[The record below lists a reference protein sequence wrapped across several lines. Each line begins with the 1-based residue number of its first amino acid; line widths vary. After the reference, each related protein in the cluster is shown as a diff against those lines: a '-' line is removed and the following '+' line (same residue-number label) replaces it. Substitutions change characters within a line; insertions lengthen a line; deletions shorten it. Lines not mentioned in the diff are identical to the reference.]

1 MFSKLN
7 LRWKTLIVMLL
18 VAVLPLLVSMLILSG
33 VTQKQLRA
41 SLVQVAEKSKN
52 FVDLGTAGTQ
62 REISNSVN
70 LLSTTADLV
79 NAVYF
84 TTLTQ
89 DPAQLE
95 EYLETARAQ
104 YKLNAL
110 EILDPQGK
118 SVARAQSKDSGL
130 PEPGSGGSDAA
141 VAGLARGDGKGGMLP
156 YYGQMGNLA
165 STPVRFQDQIIGY
178 LVGVNLL
185 DDAYAKQL
193 RDISGVEVAFLG
205 PKGVIGASHPDFRNN
220 DLSQDFSSSRAD
232 IELGDMRYF
241 PVVSPLADG
250 DYRLLVAMDLSIE
263 STALSTLRTAVALL
277 AVGAIG
283 VALLIA
289 ILFSR
294 TLTRPLLEMVGN
306 LREISQGEADLS
318 HVLEVRSQDE
328 LGELA
333 GNFNTFVG
341 RLREMV
347 DRIRSAAADIFG
359 ATERIRHTSQ
369 EVSAG
374 TVRQAA
380 SLENSFQAMQGI
392 DASAL
397 DVANG
402 ISSLLDAVEIS
413 SSATLELGATIEE
426 IVSQVERLFATIE
439 EVSSSIA
446 EMSVSSQQVSDNVEN
461 LSSSTEVTAS
471 SITQMDASI
480 KEVEETALQT
490 NQLSEQASQDA
501 EKGKVAVAATIAGIQ
516 AIQVTVEEASRAI
529 EDLGRQSREI
539 GKILTVIDEVA
550 DQTRLLS
557 LNASIIA
564 AQAGEHGKGFAV
576 VANEIRELAERTAV
590 STQEIAAII
599 GRLQEGT
606 GSAVKAMQ
614 AGSRRVNE
622 EAERSKTTEQ
632 ALEKITVSTMKSAQ
646 QVKGI
651 VRATQEQTR
660 GSRQITEAVNQVSAM
675 LQQIAHAVRQQSSGV
690 RQLAKAAESMRDIA
704 SQVKLSTGEQAKG
717 SHQINANMERIR
729 AMMQQIDQA
738 SREQSE
744 RSKQVVEAV
753 SEIRKVAESN
763 ALRTTELDQVVDKLA
778 AQATVLDREIG
789 SFRS

>member
-1 MFSKLN
+1 MLSKLN

-18 VAVLPLLVSMLILSG
+18 VAVLPLVVSMMILSG
-33 VTQKQLRA
+33 FTQKQLRA
-41 SLVQVAEKSKN
+41 SLLQVAEKSKN
-52 FVDLGTAGTQ
+52 FVDLNTAATQ
-62 REISNSVN
+62 REMVN
-70 LLSTTADLV
+70 TVTVLSTTTDLI

-89 DPAQLE
+89 DPAQLD
-95 EYLETARAQ
+95 EYLETARTQ
-104 YKLNAL
+104 YKYTAI
-110 EILDPQGK
+110 EVLDPQGK
-118 SVARAQSKDSGL
+118 PIAGAQSKAAGLAATGTAADPALAKLMQARAQ
-130 PEPGSGGSDAA
+130 
-141 VAGLARGDGKGGMLP
+141 GGMLP
-156 YYGQMGNLA
+156 YRGRMGNLA
-165 STPVRFQDQIIGY
+165 VAPVLFQEQVIGY
-178 LVGVNLL
+178 LVAINLL
-185 DDAYAKQL
+185 DDQYARQL
-193 RDISGVEVAFLG
+193 RDLSGVEVAFLG
-205 PKGVIGASHPDFRNN
+205 PSGVVGASHPDLGKIDIKR
-220 DLSQDFSSSRAD
+220 DFEGAGETIYLDGNRF
-232 IELGDMRYF
+232 F
-241 PVVSPLADG
+241 PVARPLG
-250 DYRLLVAMDLSIE
+250 SSGYRLLVAMDLSIE
-263 STALSTLRTAVALL
+263 TSALTSLRTVMAAL
-277 AVGAIG
+277 AIGAIG
-283 VALLIA
+283 VALIA
-289 ILFSR
+289 ALLFSR
-294 TLTRPLLEMVGN
+294 TLTQPLQEMVGN
-306 LREISQGEADLS
+306 LREIAQGEADLS
-318 HVLEVRSQDE
+318 HTLQVRSQDE

-333 GNFNTFVG
+333 GNFNGFVQ

-347 DRIRSAAADIFG
+347 ERIRAAAVDIFS
-359 ATERIRHTSQ
+359 ATERIRQTSQ
-369 EVSAG
+369 DVSAG

-380 SLENSFQAMQGI
+380 SLEDSFQAIQGI
-392 DASAL
+392 DESAI

-426 IVSQVERLFATIE
+426 IVSQAERLFATIE
-439 EVSSSIA
+439 EVTSSIA
-446 EMSVSSQQVSDNVEN
+446 EMSVSSQEVSDNVEN

-471 SITQMDASI
+471 SITEMDASI
-480 KEVEETALQT
+480 KEVEETAQQT
-490 NQLSEQASQDA
+490 NSLSEQASQDA
-501 EKGKVAVAATIAGIQ
+501 EKGKAAVAETIAGIQ
-516 AIQVTVEEASRAI
+516 AIQSTVEEASRAI

-539 GKILTVIDEVA
+539 GTILTVIDEVA

-576 VANEIRELAERTAV
+576 VADEIRELAERTAV

-622 EAERSKTTEQ
+622 EAERSKVAEQ
-632 ALEKITVSTMKSAQ
+632 ALEKITASTLKSAQ

-651 VRATQEQTR
+651 VRATQEQAR
-660 GSRQITEAVNQVSAM
+660 GSKQITEAVNQVSSM
-675 LQQIAHAVRQQSSGV
+675 LQQISHSVKQQSSGI

-729 AMMQQIDQA
+729 AMMQQIDHA
-738 SREQSE
+738 SKEQSE

-753 SEIRKVAESN
+753 SEIRRVAENN
-763 ALRTTELDQVVDKLA
+763 AARTAELDQVVEKLA

>member
-1 MFSKLN
+1 MLSKLN

-18 VAVLPLLVSMLILSG
+18 VAVLPLIVSMMILSG
-33 VTQKQLRA
+33 FTQKQLRA
-41 SLVQVAEKSKN
+41 SLLQVAEKSKN
-52 FVDLGTAGTQ
+52 FVDLNTAGTQ
-62 REISNSVN
+62 REMVN
-70 LLSTTADLV
+70 TVTVLSATTDLI

-89 DPAQLE
+89 DPAQLA
-95 EYLETARAQ
+95 EYLETARQQ
-104 YKLNAL
+104 YKYDVI

-118 SVARAQSKDSGL
+118 SIARTKTKEAGQ
-130 PEPGSGGSDAA
+130 AA
-141 VAGLARGDGKGGMLP
+141 EGTAADPALVKLMQAEARGGMLP
-156 YYGQMGNLA
+156 YRGEMGNLA
-165 STPVRFQDQIIGY
+165 IAPVRFQNQVIGY
-178 LVGVNLL
+178 LVVINLL
-185 DDAYAKQL
+185 NDQYAKQL
-193 RDISGVEVAFLG
+193 RDLSGVEVAFLG
-205 PKGVIGASHPDFRNN
+205 PNGVVGASHPGLREVDVKRDFEG
-220 DLSQDFSSSRAD
+220 SSETILLDGNRF
-232 IELGDMRYF
+232 F
-241 PVVSPLADG
+241 PVARPLG
-250 DYRLLVAMDLSIE
+250 TSGHRLLIAMDLSIE
-263 STALSTLRTAVALL
+263 SKALASLRAVMAAL

-283 VALLIA
+283 VALIA
-289 ILFSR
+289 ALLFSR
-294 TLTRPLLEMVGN
+294 TLTRPLQEMVDN
-306 LREISQGEADLS
+306 LREIAQGEADLS
-318 HVLEVRSQDE
+318 HTLEVRSQDE
-328 LGELA
+328 LGALA
-333 GNFNTFVG
+333 GNFNAFVG

-347 DRIRSAAADIFG
+347 
-359 ATERIRHTSQ
+359 ERIRHAASDIFSATDRIRQTSQ

-380 SLENSFQAMQGI
+380 SLEDSFQAIQGI
-392 DASAL
+392 DGSAI

-402 ISSLLDAVEIS
+402 VSSLLEAVEIS

-426 IVSQVERLFATIE
+426 IVSQAERLFAIIE
-439 EVSSSIA
+439 EISSSITQ
-446 EMSVSSQQVSDNVEN
+446 MTVTSQQVADNVEN

-480 KEVEETALQT
+480 KEVEETAQQT
-490 NQLSEQASQDA
+490 NQLSEQASADA
-501 EKGKVAVAATIAGIQ
+501 EKGKAAVAETIAGIQ
-516 AIQVTVEEASRAI
+516 AIQATVEEASCAI

-539 GKILTVIDEVA
+539 GTILTVIDEVA

-576 VANEIRELAERTAV
+576 VADEIRELAERTAV

-614 AGSRRVNE
+614 AGSRRVKE
-622 EAERSKTTEQ
+622 EAERSKVAEQ
-632 ALEKITVSTMKSAQ
+632 ALEKITASALKSAH

-651 VRATQEQTR
+651 VRATQEQSR
-660 GSRQITEAVNQVSAM
+660 GSKQITEAVNQVASM
-675 LQQIAHAVRQQSSGV
+675 LQQISQSVKQQSSGI
-690 RQLAKAAESMRDIA
+690 RQLAQAAESMRDIA

-738 SREQSE
+738 SKEQSE
-744 RSKQVVEAV
+744 RSKEVVAAV
-753 SEIRKVAESN
+753 SEIRRVAEGN
-763 ALRTTELDQVVDKLA
+763 ATRTAELDQVVEKLA